1 MHQLKFIRL
10 ERDLEAR
17 LERLARLS
25 GRSTSVY
32 VNRLLEEQVRE
43 LEARSLVRSSARR
56 AAEARERIAP
66 LYELECALV
75 ADD

>member
-1 MHQLKFIRL
+1 MRLLKSIRL
-10 ERDLEAR
+10 EKNLEAR

-25 GRSTSVY
+25 GRSTSY
-32 VNRLLEEQVRE
+32 YLNRALEEQIPK
-43 LEARSLVRSSARR
+43 LEDRFLVGPSARR
-56 AAEARERIAP
+56 APEARERVVP